1 MELLLIILLIIF
13 LVNTIRV
20 IGRNSRDWRK
30 AQLAA
35 SDADKTAD
43 TTAGNK
49 INTIKTN
56 DESHAVQGKSTE
68 SSGAEPECLRQK
80 ETTSIA
86 NSTAPVSI
94 SLKDTLQADTN
105 DNAEEVKTTKQVEH
119 AVNDDTKETDYQGEI
134 GKDSVESSGDNANDI
149 VSDDDHLSTDDLYA
163 DEVESDE
170 DDSDEDNFNEDDI
183 DDDDLDDDDY
193 DDMDENDYD
202 DEDYDFD
209 DDEEDLD
216 EDEDL
221 DDELLD
227 DELSDEDALLD
238 EDDADE
244 VSKRS
249 KKKVKIR
256 RMRRQ
261 KLLRKRKQMEEKAEQ
276 EEKAKLEADKEEDD
290 KELPDYD
297 GLYLPFNY
305 SYDEEEYGLS
315 EDYDD
320 DELKDIAEDRM
331 KMHHGVKRFYSYREG
346 EYIERWDGSYYHESD
361 IIKRSWGYTG
371 LDSRAVPYKV
381 PYSRKWERSRKR

>member
-20 IGRNSRDWRK
+20 IGKNSRDWRK

-35 SDADKTAD
+35 SDADKAAD

-49 INTIKTN
+49 INTIK
-56 DESHAVQGKSTE
+56 DDVSHSAQDKSTE
-68 SSGAEPECLRQK
+68 NSAVEPECLRQK
-80 ETTSIA
+80 QTTSIA

-94 SLKDTLQADTN
+94 SLKDTLQADTE
-105 DNAEEVKTTKQVEH
+105 DNAEEVKDTKQVER
-119 AVNDDTKETDYQGEI
+119 AVNDDTKETDHQGEI
-134 GKDSVESSGDNANDI
+134 EKGSVESSDDKANDI
-149 VSDDDHLSTDDLYA
+149 LNEDDHLDADDLYA
-163 DEVESDE
+163 DGVESDE
-170 DDSDEDNFNEDDI
+170 DDSDEDNFNDDEL
-183 DDDDLDDDDY
+183 DDDELDDDDY
-193 DDMDENDYD
+193 DDMDEDDYYD

-249 KKKVKIR
+249 KKKAKIR

-261 KLLRKRKQMEEKAEQ
+261 KLLRKHKQMEEKAEQ
-276 EEKAKLEADKEEDD
+276 EEKAKLEADKEEDN

-331 KMHHGVKRFYSYREG
+331 KMHHGVKRFYSNREG

-361 IIKRSWGYTG
+361 IIKRSWGYTCLANG
-371 LDSRAVPYKV
+371 ACPYKV
-381 PYSRKWERSRKR
+381 PYSNKWRRSRK